1 MGKTTIEWTSGPNG
15 EPGYTANLWWGCT
28 EVHAGCDN
36 CYARIFSHRY
46 DGGNSLW
53 GDVKRRRINSVFPN
67 LDKYQRDA
75 EKVGEIHRVFV
86 GSMMD
91 IFEKSMPLMNPVDRF
106 KETGDIRDELL
117 FRIAEFRYPNLLFL
131 LLTKRPSNILKMI
144 PKKWTYD
151 PPVNVMYGTS
161 PVDQKTADTLI
172 PQLMRV
178 PGRTFLSIEPQLSE
192 IDISDWFGLYQ
203 HDDGAYALKVGSRW
217 DNSPDWIIQGGESGH
232 HKRPFDITWARSLRD
247 QCAAA
252 GVPYFFKQIDK
263 VKEIPSDLLIRQF
276 PT

>member
-1 MGKTTIEWTSGPNG
+1 MGKDSKIEWTHH
-15 EPGYTANLWWGCT
+15 TANLWWGCT

-53 GDVKRRRINSVFPN
+53 GNDVMRRRIRSAFSN
-67 LDKYQRDA
+67 LDKYQRHA
-75 EKVGEIHRVFV
+75 EKEGEIHRVFV

-91 IFEKSMPLMNPVDRF
+91 IFEKSMPLLNPIDHY
-106 KETGDIRDELL
+106 KETGDLRDELL

-131 LLTKRPSNILKMI
+131 LLTKRPSNIMKMI

-151 PPVNVMYGTS
+151 PPTNVMYGTS
-161 PVDQKTADTLI
+161 PVDQKTANTLVS
-172 PQLMRV
+172 QLMRV
-178 PGRTFLSIEPQLSE
+178 PGRTFLSIEPQLST
-192 IDISDWFGLYQ
+192 IDMSDWFGLYQ
-203 HDDGAYALKVGSRW
+203 PDDGTYALKVGSRW
-217 DNSPDWIIQGGESGH
+217 NNSPDWIIQGGESGH
-232 HKRPFDITWARSLRD
+232 HKRPFDLSWARSMRD

-263 VKEIPSDLLIRQF
+263 VKEIPKDLHIRQF
-276 PT
+276 P